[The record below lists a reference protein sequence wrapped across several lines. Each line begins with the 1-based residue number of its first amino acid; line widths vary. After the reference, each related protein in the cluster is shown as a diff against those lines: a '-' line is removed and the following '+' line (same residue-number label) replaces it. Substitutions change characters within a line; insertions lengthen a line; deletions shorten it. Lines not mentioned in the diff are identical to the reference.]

1 MIGDVVEKGTF
12 TPPVTSSPHGPG
24 GSVSSKFNSFPEP
37 EKIGSEGGN
46 VGYADGSVQWVK
58 QVMMR
63 PHNATIPAG
72 RIIGYW

>member
-1 MIGDVVEKGTF
+1 LVNTDCYDTVF
-12 TPPVTSSPHGPG
+12 SLLH
-24 GSVSSKFNSFPEP
+24 SVISKFNSFPEP
-37 EKIGSEGGN
+37 GKIGSEGGN
-46 VGYADGSVQWVK
+46 VGYTDGSVQWVK

>member
-1 MIGDVVEKGTF
+1 MDLGAVSAANS
-12 TPPVTSSPHGPG
+12 TP
-24 GSVSSKFNSFPEP
+24 FPEP